1 MGTLSA
7 GANVQ
12 TASSVTR
19 SPLRLEQ
26 TVDLQ
31 VLSGEG
37 PRLRNKRS
45 ICKRCHLP
53 GSGGGSARVTPDR
66 GAVVV
71 EGKCHLTAAR
81 AHRQG
86 ASPSSRRGPPR
97 PGRAWRGRVARPLLG
112 PAPGKISRMFHRPPD
127 SLSDVCAG
135 RVAHRS
141 AWETVF
147 RPNCPIMV
155 SRARTLAYSSEPSND
170 SNAFECR
177 STRKRCETGS
187 VRWVTRWQ
195 HTRRWR
201 ASPCCPARR
210 LPISPRDASVPSPD
224 DDNLVVSVCMERG
237 LSGRVRLKVRRVRS
251 YGRCRA
257 LSIILGQRNSA
268 MTGSFC
274 FVLQSW

>member
-1 MGTLSA
+1 MSPHA
-7 GANVQ
+7 VH
-12 TASSVTR
+12 TR
-19 SPLRLEQ
+19 
-26 TVDLQ
+26 V
-31 VLSGEG
+31 
-37 PRLRNKRS
+37 N
-45 ICKRCHLP
+45 
-53 GSGGGSARVTPDR
+53 AW
-66 GAVVV
+66 
-71 EGKCHLTAAR
+71 AA
-81 AHRQG
+81 
-86 ASPSSRRGPPR
+86 PPSRRDSPC
-97 PGRAWRGRVARPLLG
+97 PGRAWGHEFHGRISGSTSSRFLECFNAQEAPHWTFMQVGARTCPSG
-112 PAPGKISRMFHRPPD
+112 
-127 SLSDVCAG
+127 
-135 RVAHRS
+135 
-141 AWETVF
+141 ETVF
-147 RPNCPIMV
+147 RPKCPITV

-170 SNAFECR
+170 GNAFVCR

-224 DDNLVVSVCMERG
+224 DDNLVVSDCMERG

-251 YGRCRA
+251 YGWRRA